1 MKITTVAEINAEI
14 ENINQTIA
22 QVQAQIVEKRALV
35 EDLKKSNAKLVEQN
49 LLKQRKPPSLD
60 VQRKKIFEL
69 SCQVDELKNLQGTL
83 KEKLEKANQELSEA
97 AIRHRLEEYK
107 KAEAYQLSLIQKAQD
122 LLAQYVNAIAE
133 IEGSKN
139 ALELLLKIH
148 ANLNGKKLV
157 EYGVDLEA
165 VLKLF
170 SQAIL
175 SYDFDPSRIDRLNT
189 ATGNLLSQVD
199 AIHKGKR
206 GYHQVQAQKGPTVQ
220 RVHHVDPLRQARL
233 YEKQRIESQDDL
245 NKALKGKTQIIQHN
259 HR

>member
-133 IEGSKN
+133 IERHRP

-148 ANLNGKKLV
+148 ADLNGKSLV
-157 EYGVDLEA
+157 DFGVNLES
-165 VLKLF
+165 VIRLF
-170 SQAIL
+170 GQAIL

-199 AIHKGKR
+199 AICKGKR
-206 GYHQVQAQKGPTVQ
+206 SFHKAQVQRGPTVQ
-220 RVHHVDPLRQARL
+220 RVPHVDPLRQARM
-233 YEKQRIESQDDL
+233 YEQHRLKEADDL
-245 NKALKGKTQIIQHN
+245 SKALEGKTQIIQHN

>member
-1 MKITTVAEINAEI
+1 MRPVPEINANI
-14 ENINQTIA
+14 DHINQTL
-22 QVQAQIVEKRALV
+22 AQIQNQIVDKQALV
-35 EDLKKSNAKLVEQN
+35 EDLKKANAKLVE
-49 LLKQRKPPSLD
+49 LSLGKERRPASLE
-60 VQRKKIFEL
+60 VQRKKINDLNSE
-69 SCQVDELKNLQGTL
+69 VEELKFVQGRL
-83 KEKLEKANQELSEA
+83 DKELEQAKQELSEVS
-97 AIRHRLEEYK
+97 IRHRLEEYQ